1 LAARSGKAKR
11 ATHVKDIA
19 MLKSSLIATGLAG
32 LALCTQPAA
41 AQVSA
46 QAPAS
51 PEQQVQHRLVPYA
64 DLDLTTQKGQ
74 DKLDARLRRAAAS
87 VCETN
92 TGPHPLNEA
101 MAARRCY
108 RDALQSAQR
117 TMASLG
123 TVKVAAR

>member
-1 LAARSGKAKR
+1 
-11 ATHVKDIA
+11 
-19 MLKSSLIATGLAG
+19 MLKTSLIAAGLAG
-32 LALCTQPAA
+32 LVLCTQPAA
-41 AQVSA
+41 AQ
-46 QAPAS
+46 APAN
-51 PEQQVQHRLVPYA
+51 PELTVQHRLVPYA
-64 DLDLTTQKGQ
+64 DLDLTTKQGQ
-74 DKLDARLRRAAAS
+74 ARLDSRLRRAASA
-87 VCETN
+87 VCDTN